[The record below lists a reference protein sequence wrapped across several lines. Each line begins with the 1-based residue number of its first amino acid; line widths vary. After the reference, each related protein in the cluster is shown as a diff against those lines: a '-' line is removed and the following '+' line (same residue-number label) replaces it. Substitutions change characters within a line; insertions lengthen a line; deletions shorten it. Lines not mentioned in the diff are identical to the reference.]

1 MDVLQSTQ
9 DLRYTRSVRFET
21 NRKMEVSMVQ
31 GHCAATHTAL
41 PAKQSALSGVHLIL
55 NVSGR
60 HETYFRTR
68 KVGTYSDVHRAA
80 WHSGLGQHSGN
91 VAGQGA
97 LKIHV
102 MNRGMSLL
110 RNRKSRLT
118 A

>member
-9 DLRYTRSVRFET
+9 DLRYTRSMRFET
-21 NRKMEVSMVQ
+21 KRKMEVPMVQ
-31 GHCAATHTAL
+31 GHCAATSTAL

-68 KVGTYSDVHRAA
+68 KVGTYSDIRRAA
-80 WHSGLGQHSGN
+80 WHSSLGKHSRN
-91 VAGQGA
+91 VAGEGA
-97 LKIHV
+97 SKTQVID
-102 MNRGMSLL
+102 RGMSLL